1 MSSNSHSTLLVNRM
15 SGPIFGLCPVDR
27 DWHKESSGNP
37 ATGQDW
43 IRSPP
48 NAPKHL
54 DDTDDVMRR
63 VRYFCAL
70 ISVTRMQYFSHF
82 KCFGFATLAR
92 RQKDQCVFQCRSWLL
107 LLELSYRSLR
117 TTMVVHGRP

>member
-1 MSSNSHSTLLVNRM
+1 M

-48 NAPKHL
+48 NAPKRL

-63 VRYFCAL
+63 VRYFHVE
-70 ISVTRMQYFSHF
+70 IVNTTQYFSHLF
-82 KCFGFATLAR
+82 CCDPSSPLK
-92 RQKDQCVFQCRSWLL
+92 RSM
-107 LLELSYRSLR
+107 LSP
-117 TTMVVHGRP
+117 M